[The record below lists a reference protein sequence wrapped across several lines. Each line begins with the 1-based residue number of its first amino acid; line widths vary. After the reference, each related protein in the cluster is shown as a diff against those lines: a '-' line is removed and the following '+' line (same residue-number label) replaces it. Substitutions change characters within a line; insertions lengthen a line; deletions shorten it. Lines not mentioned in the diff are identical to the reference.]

1 MHAGQY
7 HDGMSRW
14 LLATMTT
21 VLFIALVICVTGFE
35 SLLTGRDVISQ
46 PDATPYLG
54 PAMVVAVAIVVVFA
68 TASGI
73 RRGSPVTSGLIG
85 AATSYLVM
93 LAVGAFAYAM
103 IHGDVA
109 ELFVFPATYALGP
122 FVVGTVVVA
131 FLVVV
136 GAVAVSR
143 RDRSVPP
150 SGPGE
155 PASGM
160 SPPPR

>member
-1 MHAGQY
+1 
-7 HDGMSRW
+7 MSRW

-21 VLFIALVICVTGFE
+21 VLFIALVIAVTGFE
-35 SLLTGRDVISQ
+35 SLLTGLEVISE

-73 RRGSPVTSGLIG
+73 RRRTPLSSGLIG

-93 LAVGAFAYAM
+93 LGVGAVGYALV
-103 IHGDVA
+103 HGDGA
-109 ELFVFPATYALGP
+109 QLFVFPATYALGP
-122 FVVGTVVVA
+122 FVVGTVVIA
-131 FLVVV
+131 FLVIV
-136 GAVAVSR
+136 GAVAVTM
-143 RDRSVPP
+143 RDRSRPT
-150 SGPGE
+150 SGSGG

-160 SPPPR
+160 TPPPR